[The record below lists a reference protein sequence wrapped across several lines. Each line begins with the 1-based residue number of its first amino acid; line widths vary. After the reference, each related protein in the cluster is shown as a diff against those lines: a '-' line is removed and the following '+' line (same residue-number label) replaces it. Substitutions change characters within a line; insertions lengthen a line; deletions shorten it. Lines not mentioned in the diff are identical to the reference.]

1 MVRFRRRP
9 FEDLQEPFAA
19 EPLAPAALPT
29 AALPFVQQ
37 MRMHQASDRAL
48 QRRPAHAAIIQTAPP
63 CAGWMPGTTG

>member
-37 MRMHQASDRAL
+37 LRLHLASDGAL
-48 QRRPAHAAIIQTAPP
+48 HDVRPMPRSSMTAPP
-63 CAGWMPGTTG
+63 CAGWMPGTIG